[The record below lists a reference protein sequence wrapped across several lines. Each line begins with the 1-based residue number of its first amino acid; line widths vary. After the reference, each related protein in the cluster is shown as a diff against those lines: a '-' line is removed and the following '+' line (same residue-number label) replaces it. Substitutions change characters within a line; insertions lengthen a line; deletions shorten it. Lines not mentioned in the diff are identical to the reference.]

1 MDRVAKIGR
10 QVLEA
15 LAYLQ
20 DVDFPYGQLHSGNV
34 LIENGNCRSA
44 LGSFFFFVSL
54 IVFVLPVGMRARV
67 HACLF
72 PVPMVMIV

>member
-44 LGSFFFFVSL
+44 LGSFFF
-54 IVFVLPVGMRARV
+54 
-67 HACLF
+67 LF
-72 PVPMVMIV
+72 P